1 LPDKVVSAR
10 IVSAEYTR
18 GGLID
23 GTAVAKK
30 IRARVADQVK
40 ALVAR
45 GVVPGLHVVLVG
57 DDPASAA
64 YVMSK
69 GKASAEAGINGHTTR
84 MPASTAQAELLNV
97 VGKLNAD
104 PSVHG
109 ILVQMPLPKQIDP
122 DSVIRCI
129 DPRKDVDGFHPVN
142 VGKLLIG
149 DPDAFPPC
157 TPFGV
162 MWLLREYNVKT
173 AGANVVVIGRSNIV
187 GKPMAAL
194 LMQPGVD
201 ATVTVC
207 HSRTRD
213 LASHTRRADIVIA
226 AAGRPAMLTGD
237 MVMPGAVV
245 IDVGINRV
253 DDATAKKGYRLVG
266 DVDFESV
273 QPVASL
279 ITPVPGGVGP
289 MTIAMLLHNTL
300 RSAMRFADEK
310 A

>member
-1 LPDKVVSAR
+1 LPASETAT
-10 IVSAEYTR
+10 ER
-18 GGLID
+18 GGIID

-30 IRARVADQVK
+30 IRARVAEDVRK
-40 ALVAR
+40 LVAR
-45 GVVPGLHVVLVG
+45 GTVPGLHVVLVG

-69 GKASAEAGINGHTTR
+69 GKASAEAGINGITTR
-84 MPASTAQAELLNV
+84 MPASTSQAELLTV
-97 VGKLNAD
+97 VGRLNAD

-149 DPDAFPPC
+149 DSTAFAPC
-157 TPFGV
+157 TPSGV
-162 MWLLREYNVKT
+162 MILLREYGVKT

-187 GKPMAAL
+187 GKPMASL

-213 LASHTRRADIVIA
+213 LANHTRQADVVIA
-226 AAGRPAMLTGD
+226 AAGRPGMLTGD
-237 MVMPGAVV
+237 MVKGGAVV

-253 DDATAKKGYRLVG
+253 DDASTPKGYRLVG
-266 DVDFESV
+266 DVDFNSV
-273 QPVASL
+273 RNVASL
-279 ITPVPGGVGP
+279 VTPVPGGVGP
-289 MTIAMLLHNTL
+289 MTIAMLLDNTL
-300 RSAMRFADEK
+300 RSATRFADGSG
-310 A
+310 